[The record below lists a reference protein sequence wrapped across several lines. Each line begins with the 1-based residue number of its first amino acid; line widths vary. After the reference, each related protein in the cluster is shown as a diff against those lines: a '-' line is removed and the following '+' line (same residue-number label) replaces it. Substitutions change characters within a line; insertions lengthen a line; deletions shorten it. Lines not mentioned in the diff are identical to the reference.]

1 MSDRPPEV
9 VGAIRLGRKTLDA
22 LAYAALLAG
31 AVTATSAF
39 FELSG
44 EGTLFRTKYVLFW
57 VGFALLAY
65 ASFQL
70 RPDSPSKME
79 SKGEFVTSGDDRQKR
94 AAGSVGTRTPTRL
107 ERVAAWLP
115 PMRWVEVNPDDRFST
130 DTKRFLAAVLML
142 LTSIAMEFV
151 FGIASPGTV

>member
-22 LAYAALLAG
+22 LAYAVLLTAAVAG
-31 AVTATSAF
+31 TSAF

-57 VGFALLAY
+57 VGFALLAVG
-65 ASFQL
+65 L
-70 RPDSPSKME
+70 GGME
-79 SKGEFVTSGDDRQKR
+79 LATAAPNKEFVTSGDDRQKR
-94 AAGSVGTRTPTRL
+94 ASGSVGARTPTRL

-130 DTKRFLAAVLML
+130 YTKQFLAAVLML
-142 LTSIAMEFV
+142 ALSITMEFV

>member
-22 LAYAALLAG
+22 LAYAVLLVAVVAG
-31 AVTATSAF
+31 MSAF

-44 EGTLFRTKYVLFW
+44 EGTLYRTKFVLFW

-70 RPDSPSKME
+70 RPDSPSKVE
-79 SKGEFVTSGDDRQKR
+79 SKDEFVTSGDDRQKK
-94 AAGSVGTRTPTRL
+94 ASGSVGAQSPTRL
-107 ERVAAWLP
+107 ERLASWLP

-130 DTKRFLAAVLML
+130 YAKQFLAAVLML
-142 LTSIAMEFV
+142 VTSMTMEFV
-151 FGIASPGTV
+151 FGIAAV

>member
-1 MSDRPPEV
+1 
-9 VGAIRLGRKTLDA
+9 
-22 LAYAALLAG
+22 
-31 AVTATSAF
+31 
-39 FELSG
+39 
-44 EGTLFRTKYVLFW
+44 
-57 VGFALLAY
+57 
-65 ASFQL
+65 
-70 RPDSPSKME
+70 ME

-94 AAGSVGTRTPTRL
+94 ASGSVGARSSTRL

-130 DTKRFLAAVLML
+130 YTKQFLAAVLML

>member
-22 LAYAALLAG
+22 LAYAVILVIAVAG
-31 AVTATSAF
+31 TSAF

-44 EGTLFRTKYVLFW
+44 EGTLFRTKFVLFW

-79 SKGEFVTSGDDRQKR
+79 TNTEFVTSGDDRQKR
-94 AAGSVGTRTPTRL
+94 AAGTVGTRSASRL
-107 ERVAAWLP
+107 ERLAAWLP
-115 PMRWVEVNPDDRFST
+115 PMRWVEVNPDDRFSPY
-130 DTKRFLAAVLML
+130 TKQFLAAVLML
-142 LTSIAMEFV
+142 VLSAAMEFV
-151 FGIASPGTV
+151 FGVAAPGAA

>member
-22 LAYAALLAG
+22 LAYAALLAA
-31 AVTATSAF
+31 AVAGVSAF

-79 SKGEFVTSGDDRQKR
+79 SKGTFVTSGDDRQKK
-94 AAGSVGTRTPTRL
+94 ASGSVGARSSTRL
-107 ERVAAWLP
+107 ERLAAWLP
-115 PMRWVEVNPDDRFST
+115 PMRWVEVNQNDRFST
-130 DTKRFLAAVLML
+130 HAKQFLAAVLML
-142 LTSIAMEFV
+142 GLSMAMEFV
-151 FGIASPGTV
+151 FGISSPGTV